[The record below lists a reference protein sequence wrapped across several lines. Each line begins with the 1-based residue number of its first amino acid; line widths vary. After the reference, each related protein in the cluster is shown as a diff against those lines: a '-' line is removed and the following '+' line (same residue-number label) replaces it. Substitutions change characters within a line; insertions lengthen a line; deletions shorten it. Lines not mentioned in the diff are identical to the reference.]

1 MIGRYK
7 RRYALYGNFTFGN
20 NRFGGWVFLW
30 RCSVAFVFKKLLD
43 KNAQAFGDM
52 FDVNIREVRRVQRK
66 FGGFGVTVVE
76 YEMEDRNNEG

>member
-1 MIGRYK
+1 MVTLLLGII
-7 RRYALYGNFTFGN
+7 ALAVGFFFGA
-20 NRFGGWVFLW
+20 GAWHLYL
-30 RCSVAFVFKKLLD
+30 KKLLD

-52 FDVNIREVRRVQRK
+52 FDVNIREVRRVRRK